1 MCPRVVVVF
10 ELVVWMIGLPNIS
23 INDSNERESQYF
35 GYETIQGAQ
44 ILYLLPTV
52 FFAISNLTDSDRYLS
67 CFCCFSVKMKDKD
80 EDQ

>member
-52 FFAISNLTDSDRYLS
+52 FLR
-67 CFCCFSVKMKDKD
+67 
-80 EDQ
+80 